1 MKITA
6 LLVAVAA
13 TALSACATEVAYGPG
28 PGYPVAAVGWDGY
41 YDDYYGPFYDGYWG
55 EDGGFYYRSGPHAG
69 WNKDTGGHFTK
80 EARSGAH
87 PVHGHGGG
95 GGGGHDEHR

>member
-41 YDDYYGPFYDGYWG
+41 YDDYYGPIYAGYWG
-55 EDGGFYYRSGPHAG
+55 NDGFYYRASTRDGFNHDDGQHVRREASQGFHHIGGAAHVPHG
-69 WNKDTGGHFTK
+69 
-80 EARSGAH
+80 
-87 PVHGHGGG
+87 
-95 GGGGHDEHR
+95 EHRQG